1 MAKDW
6 RERTRSFIW
15 TDIMLE
21 EGAPRIGPDTQLAGG
36 AIDSLGILQL
46 VAFLQ
51 EEFEIRFE
59 EAEVNLE
66 NFRTMAD
73 VERAVEARI
82 AATSRR
88 SG

>member
-1 MAKDW
+1 
-6 RERTRSFIW
+6 
-15 TDIMLE
+15 
-21 EGAPRIGPDTQLAGG
+21 
-36 AIDSLGILQL
+36 

-66 NFRTMAD
+66 NFGTMAD